1 MLIQMNAAK
10 IIFLNVAK
18 LYIFL
23 ALFVDIISCNLT
35 VTVAI

>member
-1 MLIQMNAAK
+1 MLNQMNAAK
-10 IIFLNVAK
+10 ISKQFFAK

-35 VTVAI
+35 